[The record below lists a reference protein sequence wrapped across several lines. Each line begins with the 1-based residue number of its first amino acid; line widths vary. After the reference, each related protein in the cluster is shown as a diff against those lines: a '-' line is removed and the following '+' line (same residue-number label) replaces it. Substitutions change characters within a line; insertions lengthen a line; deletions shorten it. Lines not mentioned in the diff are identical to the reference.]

1 MTADFVGNDRA
12 VVEHQQRL
20 HHQRPTEHMHFRPH
34 RLLDP
39 WLALLGQ
46 RQSHQ
51 AAVFRRRAAELLHV
65 SIMTEANYRKH
76 HALTEGLARP
86 RGRAMKLTYFEVMAK
101 GLG

>member
-1 MTADFVGNDRA
+1 MASTPCSVQFRISINLKSLRA
-12 VVEHQQRL
+12 ASPGSSCAERERVR
-20 HHQRPTEHMHFRPH
+20 
-34 RLLDP
+34 
-39 WLALLGQ
+39 
-46 RQSHQ
+46 S
-51 AAVFRRRAAELLHV
+51 AAELLPSV